1 MTHFRSLAVG
11 VLLASATASADDHPG
26 QVPGQVDD
34 DTFAVDSKGGLGIDA
49 GLIVASPAALRSG
62 MSTGI
67 VAGVTR
73 SCGCHLAYGVSA
85 SWSTITESSQV
96 WTVDHTDLRL
106 RVTGSVRHDAGRG
119 SVALQ
124 LGLGPTFVHEV
135 RTRNESME
143 AGNGLTTR
151 AWGTVRAGDLDAVFA
166 VHVAGP
172 WLAVASGG
180 PSLDHF
186 GGAFVLGW
194 SASLG
199 VAWQP

>member
-1 MTHFRSLAVG
+1 MTYLRSLAVG
-11 VLLASATASADDHPG
+11 VFLASATASADDAKR
-26 QVPGQVDD
+26 QIDD

-49 GLIVASPAALRSG
+49 GLIVASPAALPSG

-73 SCGCHLAYGVSA
+73 SCGCLLAYGASV
-85 SWSTITESSQV
+85 SWSTITESSV
-96 WTVDHTDLRL
+96 DWTVDQTDLRL
-106 RVTGSVRHDAGRG
+106 RVTGSVRHEAGRG
-119 SVALQ
+119 SLALQ
-124 LGLGPTFVHEV
+124 VGLGPTFVHEV
-135 RTRNESME
+135 RTRNFAME
-143 AGNGLTTR
+143 AGRNDLTTR
-151 AWGTVRAGDLDAVFA
+151 AWGTVPAGDLDAVFA

>member
-1 MTHFRSLAVG
+1 MKLSRMLAVG
-11 VLLASATASADDHPG
+11 AVLASATASADDH
-26 QVPGQVDD
+26 VQVDD
-34 DTFAVDSKGGLGIDA
+34 ETFAVDSKGGLGVDA
-49 GLIVASPAALRSG
+49 GLLVASPAALPSG

-73 SCGCHLAYGVSA
+73 SCGCRFAYGVRA
-85 SWSTITESSQV
+85 SWSTITESSLV
-96 WTVDHTDLRL
+96 WTVDQTDLRL
-106 RVTGSVRHDAGRG
+106 RAVGSIRYDAGRG
-119 SVALQ
+119 SVALR

-135 RTRNESME
+135 RTRNFAME
-143 AGNGLTTR
+143 EGRTDLTTR
-151 AWGTVRAGDLDAVFA
+151 AWGAVPAADLDAMFS

>member
-1 MTHFRSLAVG
+1 MTHFRLLVVG
-11 VLLASATASADDHPG
+11 VLLASGTASADDAAR
-26 QVPGQVDD
+26 VDD
-34 DTFAVDSKGGLGIDA
+34 DTFAVDSKGGLAIDA
-49 GLIVASPAALRSG
+49 GLLVASPAALPSG
-62 MSTGI
+62 MTTGV

-85 SWSTITESSQV
+85 SWSTITESSLV
-96 WTVDHTDLRL
+96 WTVDQTDLRL
-106 RVTGSVRHDAGRG
+106 RVTGSVRQEVGRG
-119 SVALQ
+119 SIALQ
-124 LGLGPTFVHEV
+124 VGLGPTFVHEI
-135 RTRNESME
+135 RTRIGSME
-143 AGNGLTTR
+143 EGRTDLTTR
-151 AWGTVRAGDLDAVFA
+151 AWGAVPAGDLDAVFA

>member
-1 MTHFRSLAVG
+1 MVLSRLLAVG
-11 VLLASATASADDHPG
+11 AFVASATASADDPAR
-26 QVPGQVDD
+26 QVDD
-34 DTFAVDSKGGLGIDA
+34 DTFAVDSKGGLAIDA
-49 GLIVASPAALRSG
+49 GLLVASPVALPSG
-62 MSTGI
+62 MSTGV

-73 SCGCHLAYGVSA
+73 SCGCHFGYGVRA
-85 SWSTITESSQV
+85 SWSTVTESSLT
-96 WTVDHTDLRL
+96 WTVDQTDLRL
-106 RVTGSVRHDAGRG
+106 RVTGSVRHEAGRG

-124 LGLGPTFVHEV
+124 LGLGPTFVHEI
-135 RTRNESME
+135 RTRNQSME
-143 AGNGLTTR
+143 AGSGLTTR
-151 AWGTVRAGDLDAVFA
+151 AWGTVPAGDLDAVFA

>member
-1 MTHFRSLAVG
+1 MKCSRSLAVG
-11 VLLASATASADDHPG
+11 VLLASATASADDAAR
-26 QVPGQVDD
+26 QVDD
-34 DTFAVDSKGGLGIDA
+34 DTFAVDSKGGLAVDA
-49 GLIVASPAALRSG
+49 GLVVASPAALSSG
-62 MSTGI
+62 MSTGV
-67 VAGVTR
+67 VAGITR
-73 SCGCHLAYGVSA
+73 SCGCHLAYGVRA
-85 SWSTITESSQV
+85 SWSTITESSLA
-96 WTVDHTDLRL
+96 WTVEQTDLRL
-106 RVTGSVRHDAGRG
+106 RVTGSVRHEAGRG

-135 RTRNESME
+135 RTRNSAME
-143 AGNGLTTR
+143 AGRNDLTTR
-151 AWGTVRAGDLDAVFA
+151 AWGTVPAGDLDAVFA

-172 WLAVASGG
+172 WVAVASGG